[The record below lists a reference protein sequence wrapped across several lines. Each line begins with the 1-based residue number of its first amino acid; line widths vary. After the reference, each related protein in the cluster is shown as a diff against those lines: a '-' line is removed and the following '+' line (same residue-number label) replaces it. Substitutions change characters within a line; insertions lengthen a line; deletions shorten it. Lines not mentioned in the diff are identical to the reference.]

1 MTIEYIN
8 NKTKYNINITIIN
21 HCINYEVPSHMTSKE
36 LNNFLA
42 TFQGE
47 IEDFKEKNKHLLDY
61 KKALKTFNDKLS
73 QCTTF
78 EDTISRTISE
88 FVPPLERVINPKML

>member
-47 IEDFKEKNKHLLDY
+47 IEDFKEKK
-61 KKALKTFNDKLS
+61 
-73 QCTTF
+73 
-78 EDTISRTISE
+78 
-88 FVPPLERVINPKML
+88 